1 MAPLPSPSR
10 LLSLAT
16 LLALPLANAQSYVT
30 TTIGT
35 TVTTVTTTASTTT
48 NPSSSSSSDQDPESP
63 YLSSCAAGLNG
74 VLPSPTPAQWDYSG
88 NVRRYYIAAE
98 EVEWDYAPSGWDNW
112 LGVPLAN
119 SPRANMAGANTYGT
133 KWLKALYRGYTDA
146 SFTELTD
153 QPPWQGT
160 QGPTIRS
167 EVGDLVEIM
176 FLNRLS
182 RNYAT
187 VHSMGLTYIKAD
199 GGATYANVT
208 DPGRN
213 ITLGEP
219 DAVPPSNV
227 YEGVEPGGCVVYKW
241 MVEEDSGPDE
251 GDVSKVHSYH
261 SYVAMQQDT
270 NAGLIGPH
278 IVYGRGLME
287 QTMAEYREFTL
298 LYMIYEESD
307 SWLSAQNAER
317 LNAGANGNS
326 KRDGADEAEE
336 PSFWRRWLQP
346 RTPWGPRAARSGG
359 SRDDGK
365 WGQKNRVEDPSS
377 SSSSP
382 GPSSTSSGGGNAA
395 PMGGMGAMPIGGGG
409 MPGGGSMMPM
419 PGSIDTENLYSAN
432 QSVWRPQVINLAG
445 SNQFGGQVPSFFSM
459 NGYIFANNPIFD
471 MCFDDKV
478 IWYVNSYGSMSHVF
492 HMHGNNFEYGGVTTY
507 AISVNDGEGK
517 TLYMDATGAGLWQV
531 LCHVNFHHTLGMVA
545 NYQVYYPDQCPLPA
559 LESSS
564 ENTS

>member
-1 MAPLPSPSR
+1 MAPLPSSSR

-16 LLALPLANAQSYVT
+16 LLALPLANAQSYRPVFL
-30 TTIGT
+30 
-35 TVTTVTTTASTTT
+35 
-48 NPSSSSSSDQDPESP
+48 SSPDQDPESP

-112 LGVPLAN
+112 LGVPMAN

-146 SFTELTD
+146 SFTQLTE

-187 VHSMGLTYIKAD
+187 VHSMGLTYVKAD

-213 ITLGEP
+213 ITLGEA

-251 GDVSKVHSYH
+251 GDVSKRYTDVLSFLRGFLQVHSYH

-278 IVYGRGLME
+278 ITYGRGLME

-317 LNAGANGNS
+317 LNAGGNGNS
-326 KRDGADEAEE
+326 KRDAHEAED

-346 RTPWGPRAARSGG
+346 RAPWGPRAARSGG
-359 SRDDGK
+359 SRDDGT
-365 WGQKNRVEDPSS
+365 WGQKNRVADPSS
-377 SSSSP
+377 SSSSA
-382 GPSSTSSGGGNAA
+382 PSSASSSAGNAA
-395 PMGGMGAMPIGGGG
+395 PTGAMGAMPIGGGG

-432 QSVWRPQVINLAG
+432 QSVWRPQVINLSG
-445 SNQFGGQVPSFFSM
+445 SNQFGGQAPSFFTM

-471 MCFDDKV
+471 MCFNDKV

-492 HMHGNNFEYGGVTTY
+492 HMHGNNFEYGGVTSY

-531 LCHVNFHHTLGMVA
+531 ICHVNFHHTLGMLA
-545 NYQVYYPDQCPLPA
+545 NYQVYYPGECPLPA

-564 ENTS
+564 EGTS